1 MTAPGSMGT
10 GSAPTGLVADGA
22 NLTPV
27 FECSAPDPAA
37 VQASAIFICFNQQ
50 DSVAEAFDSLL
61 AQTVPLEIVASD
73 DASTDRTFETLLA
86 RARRHEGPHAIRLYR
101 QPVNLG
107 VRGNFVFAFERTRA
121 PWVALF
127 EGDDRSSPERIARQI
142 ELAGRSNLRLIGS
155 ELRLLDGDH
164 EPRIWHYPLLAQA
177 PDFNGDWVLRGCGLL
192 IHRELVDRFPPIP
205 RATVAVDLLLNWRCL
220 RHFGVAA
227 RAVVD
232 EPLVEYRMTATGATR
247 AMQLP
252 TDCAAFR
259 RVSRRQWREIVA
271 LSLDTRRTR
280 TRSRDLPVDAD
291 VTDAA
296 DEWLDRRR
304 HLARALRAGERGP
317 RGRAVGTLLV
327 ELAAGRAPRRM
338 TLGLLRRW
346 LVCGSTCGKARV
358 PESSA

>member
-1 MTAPGSMGT
+1 MTAPGSMGMR
-10 GSAPTGLVADGA
+10 SAPMGLVADGA

-27 FECSAPDPAA
+27 IERAAPEPSAL
-37 VQASAIFICFNQQ
+37 QASAIFISFNQQ

-73 DASTDRTFETLLA
+73 DASTDGTFETLRE
-86 RARRHEGPHAIRLYR
+86 RARRYEGPHAIRLYR

-107 VRGNFVFAFERTRA
+107 VRGNFVFAFAQTRA

-142 ELAGRSNLRLIGS
+142 ELAARPELRLVGS
-155 ELRLLDGDH
+155 ELRLIEGDQQ
-164 EPRIWHYPLLAQA
+164 PRIWHYPLLAQL

-192 IHRELVDRFPPIP
+192 IHRDLVDRFPPIP

-232 EPLVEYRMTATGATR
+232 EPLVDYRMTATGATR
-247 AMQLP
+247 TMQLP
-252 TDCAAFR
+252 RDGAALR
-259 RVSRRQWREIVA
+259 RVARRQWREIVA

-280 TRSRDLPVDAD
+280 TRSRDLPVDAG

-304 HLARALRAGERGP
+304 HFARTLRAAERGP

-327 ELAAGRAPRRM
+327 EFAAGRVPRRM
-338 TLGLLRRW
+338 TLGLLRRS
-346 LVCGSTCGKARV
+346 LLAGVNAR
-358 PESSA
+358 